1 MTVPKAL
8 TIAGSDSGGGAG
20 IQADLKTFSAFR
32 VFGMSVLTAITA
44 QNSVGVQGVF
54 NLPPEFV
61 ARQLDSVLDDF
72 GADAVKIGMLS
83 TAPIVGAVADR
94 LRANRQGQIVLDPVM
109 IAKSGDPLLQ
119 PDAQAALVKEML
131 PLAQVVTPNLHEAG
145 ALAGMRVA
153 TEADMEEAARRILA
167 LGPKQV
173 LVKGGHL
180 PDAATDIL
188 WNGRELTRFTA
199 PRLASTSTH
208 GTGCTFSAA
217 AARRR
222 HPGGEGLRDGGD
234 PRGLPGGPGRGRAPP
249 LRDGLV
255 GMASFEEAKMSFM
268 EHLGELRVRIV
279 RSLVA
284 LLIGLV
290 IAFPFSQQIMD
301 YLARPARA
309 TGHTL
314 VFLALTEAFWVQ
326 MKVALIV
333 GLFIAAPGILWQVWA
348 FIAPGLHAHEKK
360 YAAPFVIVGSLL
372 FLAGGAFA
380 LKVVTPFA
388 IQFLLSYERPGL
400 QAMISIGSYV
410 DFLLKFTLAFGLIF
424 ELPLAITLVARMG
437 LVTAKQLAKNR
448 KYAVLGAFIA
458 AAVLTP
464 TPDMFNQALMAG
476 PLIILYEVG
485 IVCARIFGKK
495 PKAAPAPEPAA

>member
-1 MTVPKAL
+1 
-8 TIAGSDSGGGAG
+8 
-20 IQADLKTFSAFR
+20 
-32 VFGMSVLTAITA
+32 
-44 QNSVGVQGVF
+44 
-54 NLPPEFV
+54 
-61 ARQLDSVLDDF
+61 
-72 GADAVKIGMLS
+72 
-83 TAPIVGAVADR
+83 
-94 LRANRQGQIVLDPVM
+94 
-109 IAKSGDPLLQ
+109 
-119 PDAQAALVKEML
+119 
-131 PLAQVVTPNLHEAG
+131 
-145 ALAGMRVA
+145 
-153 TEADMEEAARRILA
+153 
-167 LGPKQV
+167 
-173 LVKGGHL
+173 
-180 PDAATDIL
+180 
-188 WNGRELTRFTA
+188 
-199 PRLASTSTH
+199 
-208 GTGCTFSAA
+208 
-217 AARRR
+217 
-222 HPGGEGLRDGGD
+222 
-234 PRGLPGGPGRGRAPP
+234 
-249 LRDGLV
+249 
-255 GMASFEEAKMSFM
+255 MASFEEAKMSFM

-290 IAFPFSQQIMD
+290 IAFPFSRQIMD

-372 FLAGGAFA
+372 FLVGGAFA

-448 KYAVLGAFIA
+448 KYAVLGSFIA

-476 PLIILYEVG
+476 PLIILYEIG